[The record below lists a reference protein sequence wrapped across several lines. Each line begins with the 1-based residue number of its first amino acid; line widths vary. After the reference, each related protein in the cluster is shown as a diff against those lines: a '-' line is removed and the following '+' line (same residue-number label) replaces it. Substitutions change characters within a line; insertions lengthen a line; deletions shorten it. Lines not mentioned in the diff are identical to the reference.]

1 MAKLNPQVIVKTVS
15 DVVLSDAGQKSL
27 CGTYSDGKTRSFA
40 DAMRDEY
47 ISPKDREKWEKK
59 KAKKKGKKKDKK
71 KKKKG
76 KKKDF
81 DPFSMDFFDMM

>member
-1 MAKLNPQVIVKTVS
+1 
-15 DVVLSDAGQKSL
+15 
-27 CGTYSDGKTRSFA
+27 
-40 DAMRDEY
+40 MRDEY

-71 KKKKG
+71 KKKKD

-81 DPFSMDFFDMM
+81 DPFRMDLFDMM